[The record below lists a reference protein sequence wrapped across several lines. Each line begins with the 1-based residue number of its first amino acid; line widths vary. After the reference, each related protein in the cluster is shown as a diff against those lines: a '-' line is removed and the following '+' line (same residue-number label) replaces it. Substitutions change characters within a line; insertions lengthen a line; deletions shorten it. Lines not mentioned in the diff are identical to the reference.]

1 MRLDRFITL
10 NLMQPFRQ
18 VFTLNPQPSTLSP
31 ALPIL
36 MYHGIC
42 DDPEPGVA
50 AYYKTNTSPAVFRQH
65 MQYLAENGYRTIR
78 LEEAVEMI
86 KRPGSSPEAR
96 DQKSQRRGE
105 VGNDFTK
112 NVVITFDDGLRNF
125 YTHAFPVLQEFGFTA
140 TMFLATSF
148 IGDDRRSFC
157 PKGASLSTLNSQLST
172 GRECLTWEEVKELH
186 ESGISFGSH
195 TENHPRLVDISW
207 PEIEVELRN
216 SKLEIEA
223 HLGEPT
229 TSFCYP
235 FAFPQANRTFVKHF
249 RTLLTDAGYDCCVT
263 TEIGRVKAGDDPYRL
278 KRLPVN
284 SCDDPG
290 FFRAKLEGGYDWLA
304 APQSVVKKFKSWR
317 KDPGARN
324 RVRVQTTEAISR

>member
-157 PKGASLSTLNSQLST
+157 PKGASLNSQLST
-172 GRECLTWEEVKELH
+172 LNW
-186 ESGISFGSH
+186 
-195 TENHPRLVDISW
+195 PRM
-207 PEIEVELRN
+207 P
-216 SKLEIEA
+216 
-223 HLGEPT
+223 HLGRSEGVARVGHQLRFAHREP
-229 TSFCYP
+229 SAARRY
-235 FAFPQANRTFVKHF
+235 
-249 RTLLTDAGYDCCVT
+249 LL
-263 TEIGRVKAGDDPYRL
+263 AGDRS
-278 KRLPVN
+278 RT
-284 SCDDPG
+284 SQ
-290 FFRAKLEGGYDWLA
+290 LE
-304 APQSVVKKFKSWR
+304 
-317 KDPGARN
+317 
-324 RVRVQTTEAISR
+324 T